1 MHVCRARDP
10 VGPALSEP
18 NSARVEG
25 RQTACAVDQTPDGI
39 AAHLE
44 DAAHFP
50 GGRADGIARP
60 STESEVATLLQTY
73 SQVLPIGAQSSL
85 TGGATPAG
93 GLVLSTSRFTAI
105 QETGQALFRVGAGVA
120 LETLQNLLSQS
131 GRWYAA
137 SPTFTGAFVGGVV
150 ATNAAGASTYK
161 YGATRAWVDGL
172 TVVLACGHV
181 LDLRRGEV
189 RADPRA
195 GFDIVCPHGTRT
207 ITPGTY
213 RPPTVPKCSAGYHAA
228 DEMDL
233 IDLFIGSEGTLG
245 VIVDA
250 TLRVLPTPPALAM
263 ALVPARSE
271 RSGLELVRELRRASQ
286 ATWRAQDAHGID
298 VAAIESLDRRC
309 LEVLRQDGVDRTQHV
324 TLLSGTELLLIVQLE
339 LPAGT
344 TSERAFDD
352 VAAALTPDAGDTPLV
367 RFCRLLQRY
376 GVLDDVELAVP
387 GDLRRMKQLLAIRES
402 APSGVNRRV
411 GEAKRTVDGRID
423 KTAADMIV
431 PFDRFDEMMAV
442 YRAGYE
448 RRGLDYAIWGHISDG
463 NVHPNVIPRSYSDVE
478 RAREAILEF
487 GRKAIEMGGSP
498 LAEHGVGRSSLKQ
511 ALLRQ
516 LYGDAGLDEMRAIKR
531 ALDPEWKLAPGV
543 IFSH

>member
-10 VGPALSEP
+10 I
-18 NSARVEG
+18 G
-25 RQTACAVDQTPDGI
+25 RQIACDVDRSLDAI
-39 AAHLE
+39 ASHLE
-44 DAAHFP
+44 DAAHYP

-60 STESEVATLLQTY
+60 KTEAEVATLLQT
-73 SQVLPIGAQSSL
+73 STQVLPIGAQSSL

-93 GLVLSTSRFTAI
+93 GVVLSTSRLTAI
-105 QETGQALFRVGAGVA
+105 QETGQAHWRVGAGVA
-120 LETLQNLLSQS
+120 LETLQNLLSPR

-172 TVVLACGHV
+172 TVILACGHV
-181 LDLRRGEV
+181 LDVRRGEV
-189 RADPRA
+189 RADPRL
-195 GFDIVCPHGTRT
+195 GFEIVCPHGSRT
-207 ITPGTY
+207 VRPGTY
-213 RPPTVPKCSAGYHAA
+213 RPPAVPKCSAGYHAA

-233 IDLFIGSEGTLG
+233 IDLFVGSEGTLG
-245 VIVDA
+245 VVCDA
-250 TLRVLPTPPALAM
+250 TLRVLPAPPALAM

-271 RSGLELVRELRRASQ
+271 RSALELVRDLRGESQ
-286 ATWRAQDAHGID
+286 STWRAQDPVGID

-309 LEVLRQDGVDRTQHV
+309 LEVLRQDGVDQAQNVALRPDTD
-324 TLLSGTELLLIVQLE
+324 LLLIVQLE

-352 VAAALTPDAGDTPLV
+352 VAAAMTQDATDSPLV
-367 RFCRLLQRY
+367 RFCRLLHRH
-376 GVLDDVELAVP
+376 GVLDDVELAMP
-387 GDLRRMKQLLAIRES
+387 GDVRRMKQLLAVRES

-411 GEAKRTVDGRID
+411 GEAKRTLDNRIE

-431 PFDRFDEMMAV
+431 PFDRFDEMMAA

-478 RAREAILEF
+478 AAREAIVEF
-487 GRKAIEMGGSP
+487 GRIAIEMGGSP
-498 LAEHGVGRSSLKQ
+498 LAEHGVGRSALKQ
-511 ALLRQ
+511 SLLRQ
-516 LYGDAGLDEMRAIKR
+516 LYGDAGLEEMRAIKR

-543 IFSH
+543 IFQDERGGTGG